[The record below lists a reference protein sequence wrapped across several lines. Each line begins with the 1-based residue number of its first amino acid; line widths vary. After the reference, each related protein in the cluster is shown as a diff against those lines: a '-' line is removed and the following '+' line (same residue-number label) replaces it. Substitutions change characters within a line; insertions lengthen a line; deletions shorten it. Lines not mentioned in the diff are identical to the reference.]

1 MRLVRRMLGAFGL
14 VLATVS
20 GALAL
25 LAQGGRFSP
34 QLDAITHAA
43 PLLLVG
49 ALAGGVFSCLEQGRA
64 RAAGLALSAL
74 GILGACALI
83 APEYLRDTGPKAA
96 SDAPGQ
102 IKVIQFNTWRGNR
115 DFDRIASWLKQENPD
130 FAVLEEV
137 TPELRDRIV
146 VRTGWTIAG
155 SRSNTMIFSH
165 RPYLVMKRPKIPGG
179 VVTWVNAS
187 YDNPTGPIEVVVTHM
202 PWPNDPAEPQAAA
215 DIHAVLAQL
224 PRRRMILAGDFNSTP
239 WSFQRRRSDTNLG
252 LTRRDRALWSWP
264 AQQAAEWRWPAPFP
278 FLPIDHLYAG
288 AGWATV
294 SVKRGPRLGS
304 DHFPIVVTLA
314 PVGAR

>member
-1 MRLVRRMLGAFGL
+1 MRLVRTMLGAFGL

-20 GALAL
+20 GGLAV
-25 LAQGGRFSP
+25 LAQGGRFNP

-43 PLLLVG
+43 PLLLIG
-49 ALAGGVFSCLEQGRA
+49 ALAGGFLSLLEKGRA
-64 RAAGLALSAL
+64 RTAGLALGAL
-74 GILGACALI
+74 GILGVCALI

-96 SDAPGQ
+96 PDAPGQ

-115 DFDRIASWLKQENPD
+115 NYDQIARWLKQENPD

-146 VRTGWTIAG
+146 IRTGWAIAG
-155 SRSNTMIFSH
+155 SRSNTMIFSR

-179 VVTWVNAS
+179 VVSWVNAS

-202 PWPNDPAEPQAAA
+202 PWPNDPLEPQAVAN
-215 DIHAVLAQL
+215 IHAVLAQL
-224 PRRRMILAGDFNSTP
+224 PHGRMILAGDFNSTP

-264 AQQAAEWRWPAPFP
+264 AQRAAEWRWPAPFP

>member
-20 GALAL
+20 CALAL

-155 SRSNTMIFSH
+155 SRS
-165 RPYLVMKRPKIPGG
+165 RPP
-179 VVTWVNAS
+179 S
-187 YDNPTGPIEVVVTHM
+187 
-202 PWPNDPAEPQAAA
+202 
-215 DIHAVLAQL
+215 
-224 PRRRMILAGDFNSTP
+224 
-239 WSFQRRRSDTNLG
+239 
-252 LTRRDRALWSWP
+252 
-264 AQQAAEWRWPAPFP
+264 
-278 FLPIDHLYAG
+278 G
-288 AGWATV
+288 AG
-294 SVKRGPRLGS
+294 RLPS
-304 DHFPIVVTLA
+304 RSCRSTTSTR
-314 PVGAR
+314 ARDGRQSA